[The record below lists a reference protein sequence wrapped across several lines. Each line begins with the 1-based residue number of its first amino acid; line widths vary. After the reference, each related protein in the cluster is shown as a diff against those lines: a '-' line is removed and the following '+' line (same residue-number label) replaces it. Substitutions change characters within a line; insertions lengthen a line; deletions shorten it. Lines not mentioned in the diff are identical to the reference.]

1 MNKLIL
7 AGRLV
12 RDPEVN
18 YTDAGKVWGRIAVA
32 VDRPLKKGQNKEERK
47 TDFFNCV
54 IFGKTAEFV
63 GNYFVKGQRILLEGS
78 VQFSDY
84 TDKNGQ
90 KRRST
95 EVIVSQVEFVADK
108 NSNAGSGNS
117 GDFSGG
123 FDDMGQ
129 AVPAELDGMAW

>member
-1 MNKLIL
+1 MNKIIL

-18 YTDAGKVWGRIAVA
+18 YTDSGKVWGRISVA
-32 VDRPLKKGQNKEERK
+32 VDRPYQKGGKENKK

-54 IFGKTAEFV
+54 VFGKTAEFI
-63 GNYFVKGQRILLEGS
+63 GNYFSKGMRILLEGS
-78 VQFSDY
+78 VQFNDY

-95 EVIVSQVEFVADK
+95 EVVVSQVEFATDK
-108 NSNAGSGNS
+108 NSNAGNGNS
-117 GDFSGG
+117 GDLSGG

-129 AVPAELDGMAW
+129 AVPSDIDAMSW

>member
-12 RDPEVN
+12 KDPEVN
-18 YTDAGKVWGRIAVA
+18 YTESGKVWGRISVA
-32 VDRPLKKGQNKEERK
+32 VDRPYQKGGKENKK

-54 IFGKTAEFV
+54 VFGKTAEFV
-63 GNYFVKGQRILLEGS
+63 GNYFTKGRRILLEGS
-78 VQFSDY
+78 VQFNDY

-95 EVIVSQVEFVADK
+95 EVVVSQVEFVTDK
-108 NSNAGSGNS
+108 NSNAGSGNP
-117 GDFSGG
+117 GDSNAG
-123 FDDMGQ
+123 FEGMGQ
-129 AVPAELDGMAW
+129 EVPADIDAMSW